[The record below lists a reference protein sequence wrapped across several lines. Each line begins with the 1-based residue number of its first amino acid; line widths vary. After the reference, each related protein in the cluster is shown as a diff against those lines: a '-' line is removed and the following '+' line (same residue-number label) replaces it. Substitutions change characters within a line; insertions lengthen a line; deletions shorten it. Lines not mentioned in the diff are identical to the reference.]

1 MILMTED
8 VSEKNVIR
16 KKNNGCIIALV
27 MLLSFFGFML
37 YAMIDFRI
45 KNNITWDTFNDKRIA
60 KVEKYLRMT
69 MPDDVD
75 PVWFR
80 RQSFQESY
88 SRLIV
93 EGIDDPQA
101 FLDKAFPNSE
111 ITEYTTDEEDF
122 WGNKVSSNDNEKI
135 NELQKV
141 SHDSEEF
148 SYIKSSLNSAIEEN
162 GYSVEFTDIYIR
174 ISNDEFDEW
183 DDYYI
188 GFGETSS
195 VHCAVITFFND

>member
-1 MILMTED
+1 MILMEEY

-27 MLLSFFGFML
+27 MLLLFFGFML

-45 KNNITWDTFNDKRIA
+45 KNNITWNTFNDKRIT

-69 MPDDVD
+69 MPDDAD

-88 SRLIV
+88 SRIIV
-93 EGIDDPQA
+93 EGIDDPQV
-101 FLDKAFPNSE
+101 FLNKAFPNVV

-122 WGNKVSSNDNEKI
+122 WGNKVSSNDNEKK

-141 SHDSEEF
+141 SPDNARF
-148 SYIKSSLNSAIEEN
+148 SGIKSELNSAIDEK

-183 DDYYI
+183 DEYYI

-195 VHCAVITFFND
+195 GHCAVITFFND

>member
-27 MLLSFFGFML
+27 MLLFFGFML

-45 KNNITWDTFNDKRIA
+45 KNNITWDTFNDKRIS

-88 SRLIV
+88 SRMIV
-93 EGIDDPQA
+93 DGIDDPQA
-101 FLDKAFPNSE
+101 FLDKAFPDSE

-141 SHDSEEF
+141 SPDNARF
-148 SYIKSSLNSAIEEN
+148 SGIKSKLNSAIEEK

-183 DDYYI
+183 DEYYI

-195 VHCAVITFFND
+195 GHCAVITFFND